1 MILQVTIADVLRHE
15 GGMPVFSQQIN
26 IEDCFPENINNN
38 NVAKIIEDEEL
49 SFPPGEYRCCY
60 FLFNSSNAMLWRRE
74 YHAFSRGFILQEVF
88 RRAEPDNKT
97 LGQFLRE
104 NVFTKLGVGVH
115 MGVSPELQQRNK
127 IVDVEQLTPQQVSSY
142 IYNYI

>member
-26 IEDCFPENINNN
+26 IEDCFPENIHNN

-97 LGQFLRE
+97 LGQFLGE

-115 MGVSPELQQRNK
+115 MGVSPELQQSLR
-127 IVDVEQLTPQQVSSY
+127 IADCVALSRQEV
-142 IYNYI
+142 I